1 MRSRRRTPP
10 VLQADS
16 EFSPFR
22 ETVLVYVTNRAS
34 RREIRAFGDLMVE
47 NIVELRL
54 ARVARDG
61 GSLTDLSEAPTRN
74 LLRAAAADLRHLEA
88 FLLQIANDADIFVL
102 SRSDRALCRFASHLA
117 RAVGAIHQAIERR
130 LRRKER

>member
-22 ETVLVYVTNRAS
+22 ETVLVYVTSRAS

-54 ARVARDG
+54 ARVARAG
-61 GSLTDLSEAPTRN
+61 SSLTDLSEAPTRN
-74 LLRAAAADLRHLEA
+74 LLRAAAADLRHLEG
-88 FLLQIANDADIFVL
+88 FLLQIASDADIFVL
-102 SRSDRALCRFASHLA
+102 SRSDRALCRFARLMA
-117 RAVGAIHQAIERR
+117 RAVGAIQRTIERR
-130 LRRKER
+130 LRR

>member
-10 VLQADS
+10 EQPDS
-16 EFSPFR
+16 GFSPFR

-47 NIVELRL
+47 NVVELRL
-54 ARVARDG
+54 ARVARAG
-61 GSLTDLSEAPTRN
+61 RSLTDLSEAPTRN
-74 LLRAAAADLRHLEA
+74 LLRAAAADLRHLED
-88 FLLQIANDADIFVL
+88 FLLQIASDADIFVL

-117 RAVGAIHQAIERR
+117 RAVGAIHRTIERR
-130 LRRKER
+130 LRRRER